1 MITMKSVSAY
11 QRYRWRGFTSSP
23 LEVRDLVKAWSAIS
37 LAFAI
42 LLNRGLS
49 LSPRFFTIL
58 LVSAFTVGVGF
69 LLHEMGHKFVAQR
82 YGLFAEFRSFDPM
95 LLLAI
100 FFSLFGFIIAAPGAV
115 MIQGKVSLEQNGK
128 ISLAGPLIN
137 VLLALLFLGGLQVS
151 NLYALRVGF
160 AINALLAVFNL
171 IPFGNFDGRK
181 IFDWSKPVWGGLLAV
196 GIMLLV
202 TSVRTGWP

>member
-1 MITMKSVSAY
+1 MNAMYGY
-11 QRYRWRGFTSSP
+11 QKYRWNGFNSSSV
-23 LEVRDLVKAWSAIS
+23 EVRDLLKAWSAIS

-42 LLNRGLS
+42 LLNRGIS
-49 LSPRFFTIL
+49 LSPRFFSIL
-58 LVSAFTVGVGF
+58 LVSAFTVGIGF
-69 LLHEMGHKFVAQR
+69 LLHEMGHKVVAQR

-128 ISLAGPLIN
+128 ISLAGPFIN
-137 VLLALLFLGGLQVS
+137 VLLALLFLGGLQLS

-181 IFDWSKPVWGGLLAV
+181 IFDWNKPVWGT
-196 GIMLLV
+196 LLV
-202 TSVRTGWP
+202 AGIVLMTISVRTGWP

>member
-1 MITMKSVSAY
+1 MKPAHAFLRY
-11 QRYRWRGFTSSP
+11 QWRGFTSST

-181 IFDWSKPVWGGLLAV
+181 IFDWNKPVWGTLLAV
-196 GIMLLV
+196 GIVLLV

>member
-1 MITMKSVSAY
+1 MKPAHAFSRY
-11 QRYRWRGFTSSP
+11 QWRGFTSST

-181 IFDWSKPVWGGLLAV
+181 IFDWSKPIWGGLLAV
-196 GIMLLV
+196 GIVLLV